1 MAIFLPGTAE
11 DQALALDEMT
21 PREIVAELDK
31 YVVGQHAA
39 KRAVAIALRNRMRRQ
54 KLAPELAEEIMPKNI
69 IMIGPTGVGKTEIA
83 RRLAKLTNSPFLKV
97 EASKFTEVGYV
108 GRDVESMIRDLVENA
123 IDMVREEKLE
133 EVEDKAELS
142 AEDRLLDL
150 LLPPTTVPPATIPA
164 PPAGDSTE
172 TTEASASNVI
182 ELPVVTVDEDHTN
195 DGAQEKHDRA
205 VAQHELLQETRDTPA
220 GNAKARE
227 KLRQQF
233 REGKLDDRMVEI
245 DVRDRNQPSFEII
258 STQGPEDMDI
268 NLKDMMPGLFGQRTR
283 KRKMKVSEAF
293 EYLVQEEEGRLIDMD
308 QVTRIAIERVEDSG
322 MVFLDE
328 IDKIAGREGGHGPD
342 VSREGVQRDIL
353 PIVEGTTVS
362 TKYGMV
368 STDHI
373 LFIAAGAFH
382 VSKPSDLIPELQGRF
397 PIRVE
402 LHSLTVSDFVR
413 ILTEPKSSLVK
424 QSTALLETEGLKLE
438 FTPEALEEMAQFAFR
453 VNETTENIGARRLHT
468 IMERVLD
475 EISFQAPDLFKA
487 PKAGPTQEGVVA
499 EIAPSAPVVSEMV
512 PSKGEAAPPSPPLP
526 VIERKTET
534 GTEKVIVIDPEY
546 VRQQVASIVKDQ
558 DLSRYIL

>member
-1 MAIFLPGTAE
+1 MAIFLPGAAE

-31 YVVGQHAA
+31 YVVGQQAA

-54 KLAPELAEEIMPKNI
+54 KLSPELADEIMPKNI

-108 GRDVESMIRDLVENA
+108 GRDVESIVRDLVEIA

-133 EVEDKAELS
+133 EIEDKAELA

-150 LLPPTTVPPATIPA
+150 LLPPTPNAAPAATAAAATQEPGSNVIQLPATIAATDSEVEDKP
-164 PPAGDSTE
+164 GDREHRT
-172 TTEASASNVI
+172 
-182 ELPVVTVDEDHTN
+182 
-195 DGAQEKHDRA
+195 
-205 VAQHELLQETRDTPA
+205 
-220 GNAKARE
+220 RE

-233 REGKLDDRMVEI
+233 REGKLDERTVEL
-245 DVRDRNQPSFEII
+245 DVRDRNQPSFEVI
-258 STQGPEDMDI
+258 SNQGSEEMDI
-268 NLKDMMPGLFGQRTR
+268 NIKDMLPGLFGQRTK
-283 KRKMKVSEAF
+283 KRKMKVAEAF
-293 EYLVQEEEGRLIDMD
+293 EYLVSEEESRLVDMD
-308 QVTRIAIERVEDSG
+308 QVTRLAVERVEDSG

-328 IDKIAGREGGHGPD
+328 IDKIAGREGAHGPD

-353 PIVEGTTVS
+353 PIVEGTTVN

-402 LHSLTVSDFVR
+402 LHSLTVNDFIR

-424 QSTALLETEGLKLE
+424 QSVALLETEGLKLE
-438 FTPEALEEMAQFAFR
+438 FTKEAIAEMAQFAFR

-468 IMERVLD
+468 ILERVLD
-475 EISFQAPDLFKA
+475 EISFQAPDLLKSPRA
-487 PKAGPTQEGVVA
+487 EMTEEGVVGSIHA
-499 EIAPSAPVVSEMV
+499 SAPLTTEPQV
-512 PSKGEAAPPSPPLP
+512 PSPPLP
-526 VIERKTET
+526 VIERQTAT
-534 GTEKVIVIDPEY
+534 GTEKVIVVDPDY
-546 VRQQVASIVKDQ
+546 VRLQVASIVKDQ